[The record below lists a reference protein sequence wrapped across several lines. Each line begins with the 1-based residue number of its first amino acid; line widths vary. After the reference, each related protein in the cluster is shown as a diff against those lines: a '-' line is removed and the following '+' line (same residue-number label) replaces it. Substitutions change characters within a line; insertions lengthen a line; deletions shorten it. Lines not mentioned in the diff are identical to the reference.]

1 MLRAARRRILLGG
14 LTPARFLESHW
25 QKRPLLVRQAFPG
38 LVDPLTPDELAG
50 LACEPEVESRLVME
64 LGPSRRWQL
73 FHGPQ
78 DPRRLRR
85 LPRSRWSLLVQEV
98 DKHLPAVAALL
109 EPFDFVPR
117 WRLDDVMVSFAP
129 RGGTV
134 GPHVDGYD
142 VFLVQGRG
150 RRRWQVSTRDPSD
163 FRPGLDLRI
172 LKRFRPEAEWVLEP
186 GDMLYVPPGVAHH
199 GVSLEDA
206 LTYSVGFRAPGRA
219 DVLLRVLERVVNT
232 TDGERR
238 YEDPDLRPV
247 ARPGEIGPDA
257 LRRLRAVVEA
267 ETSRVLTGEFARLM
281 GELLTEPKSAPPR
294 PRARHLPPPELHR
307 RLRAGG
313 RLGAAPTS
321 RTAFVRRGRAALLFV
336 DGRTHELPPELAGLA
351 PLVTSGRAL
360 GADELRPWLSRRAA
374 RELLSALVDCGAL
387 QWRGRR
393 S

>member
-1 MLRAARRRILLGG
+1 VPPLARRLGLLGG
-14 LTPARFLESHW
+14 LSPTRFLQRHW
-25 QKRPLLVRQAFPG
+25 QKQPLLVRQAFPG
-38 LVDPLTPDELAG
+38 FVDPLTPDELAG

-64 LGPSRRWQL
+64 RGPSRRWQL

-85 LPRSRWSLLVQEV
+85 LPRSRWTLLVQEV

-134 GPHVDGYD
+134 GPHVDSYD

-150 RRRWQVSTRDPSD
+150 RRRWQVGARGPAD

-172 LKRFRPEAEWVLEP
+172 LKRFRPEAEWLLEP

-199 GVSLEDA
+199 GVSLEDS
-206 LTYSVGFRAPGRA
+206 LTYSVGFRAPSRV
-219 DVLLRVLERVVNT
+219 DVLLRVLERVVNG

-238 YEDPDLRPV
+238 YEDPDLRPA

-257 LRRLRAVVEA
+257 LRRLRSVVEA
-267 ETSRVLTGEFARLM
+267 ETSRVMSADFARLM
-281 GELLTEPKSAPPR
+281 GELLTEPKGAPPR
-294 PRARHLPPPELHR
+294 PLGRRLAPSELHR
-307 RLRAGG
+307 RLRGG
-313 RLGAAPTS
+313 RRLAPAAAS

-336 DGRTHELPPELAGLA
+336 DGRTHELLPELAGLA

-360 GADELRPWLSRRAA
+360 SADELRPWLSRHAA
-374 RELLSALVDCGAL
+374 RELLAALVDCGAL
-387 QWRGRR
+387 EWRGRR
-393 S
+393 P

>member
-1 MLRAARRRILLGG
+1 MRRARPVPPLARRLGLLGG
-14 LTPARFLESHW
+14 LSPTRFLQRHW
-25 QKRPLLVRQAFPG
+25 QKQPLLVRQAFPG
-38 LVDPLTPDELAG
+38 FVDPLTPDELAG

-64 LGPSRRWQL
+64 RGPSRRWQL

-85 LPRSRWSLLVQEV
+85 LPRSRWTLLVQEV

-134 GPHVDGYD
+134 GPHVDSYD

-150 RRRWQVSTRDPSD
+150 RRRWQVGARGPAD

-172 LKRFRPEAEWVLEP
+172 LKRFRPEAEWLLEP

-199 GVSLEDA
+199 GVSLEDS
-206 LTYSVGFRAPGRA
+206 LTYSVGFRAPSRV
-219 DVLLRVLERVVNT
+219 DVLLRVLERVVNG

-238 YEDPDLRPV
+238 YEDPDLRPA

-257 LRRLRAVVEA
+257 LRRLRSVVEA
-267 ETSRVLTGEFARLM
+267 ETSRVMSADFARLM
-281 GELLTEPKSAPPR
+281 GELLTEPKGPPPR
-294 PRARHLPPPELHR
+294 PLGR
-307 RLRAGG
+307 R
-313 RLGAAPTS
+313 
-321 RTAFVRRGRAALLFV
+321 
-336 DGRTHELPPELAGLA
+336 
-351 PLVTSGRAL
+351 
-360 GADELRPWLSRRAA
+360 RPRPAA
-374 RELLSALVDCGAL
+374 RPSSAAAARPCCSSTAARTSCCPS
-387 QWRGRR
+387 WRGWPRW
-393 S
+393 